1 LVTVLMIPKSMPPFL
16 KRLAFSA
23 LLAVTCSFGAHA
35 QDFPNKPI
43 RIIVPFPAG
52 GVQDLLARTV
62 GEGLAQRL
70 KQPVVVDNRAGAAGN
85 IGAEVLAKAPADG
98 YTLGILSGVHTA
110 NAGFFR
116 KLNYDLE
123 KDFVPVRMLGES
135 GVLFVAGNHAPFR
148 NVPELVAYAKAHPG
162 RVNFGSTTSLTI
174 DLLRTMAGTDITMIA
189 YKGVGDAL
197 KDAIGGR
204 IDLVAGP
211 SPALVPL
218 VRDGKVRAIG
228 LASTRALA
236 ELPGVKP
243 VAETVPGYD
252 AGMWYGL
259 FAPKGTP
266 AVIVRQLE
274 QQLSQMLK
282 DPAIASRLV
291 TAGVEPAG
299 TVTPAAVATRIQTE
313 SARWRAVAA
322 RTGNYAN

>member
-1 LVTVLMIPKSMPPFL
+1 MLPKSMISFF
-16 KRLAFSA
+16 KRLACGA
-23 LLAVTCSFGAHA
+23 LLAATCALGVHA

-98 YTLGILSGVHTA
+98 YTLGVLSGVHTA

-135 GVLFVAGNHAPFR
+135 AVLFVAGNHAPFR
-148 NVPELVAYAKAHPG
+148 NVPELLAYAKAHPG

-174 DLLRTMAGTDITMIA
+174 DLLRVMAGTDITMIA

-211 SPALVPL
+211 SPLISPL

-236 ELPGVKP
+236 ELPGVKA

-266 AVIVRQLE
+266 AAVVRQLE
-274 QQLSQMLK
+274 QQLSQVLK
-282 DPAIASRLV
+282 DPAIATRLA
-291 TAGVEPAG
+291 TAGVEPVGA
-299 TVTPAAVATRIQTE
+299 VAPAAVATRIQTE

>member
-1 LVTVLMIPKSMPPFL
+1 MMLPKSMIPSL
-16 KRLAFSA
+16 KRFIRGA
-23 LLAVTCSFGAHA
+23 LLAATCALGAHA

-62 GEGLAQRL
+62 GEGLSQRL

-135 GVLFVAGNHAPFR
+135 AVLFVAGNQAPFK
-148 NVPELVAYAKAHPG
+148 NVPELLAYAKAHPG

-174 DLLRTMAGTDITMIA
+174 DLLRMMAGTDITMIA

-211 SPALVPL
+211 SPQLVPL
-218 VRDGKVRAIG
+218 VRDGKIRAIG
-228 LASTRALA
+228 LASTRPLA
-236 ELPGVKP
+236 ELPGIKP
-243 VAETVPGYD
+243 VADTVPGYD

-266 AVIVRQLE
+266 AAVVRQLE
-274 QQLSQMLK
+274 QQLSQVLK
-282 DPAIASRLV
+282 DPAIANRLV

-299 TVTPAAVATRIQTE
+299 VVAPAAVATRIQTE
-313 SARWRAVAA
+313 SVRWRAVAA

>member
-1 LVTVLMIPKSMPPFL
+1 MFPKSL
-16 KRLAFSA
+16 ISLLQRLASGA
-23 LLAVTCSFGAHA
+23 LLAATCVPGAHA
-35 QDFPNKPI
+35 QDFPDKPI

-70 KQPVVVDNRAGAAGN
+70 RQPVVVDNRAGAAGN
-85 IGAEVLAKAPADG
+85 IGAEALAKAKPDG

-116 KLNYDLE
+116 KLNYDLD

-135 GVLFVAGNHAPFR
+135 AVLFVAGNQAPFR
-148 NVPELVAYAKAHPG
+148 NVPELLAYAKAHPG

-174 DLLRTMAGTDITMIA
+174 DLLRMLAGTDITMIA

-211 SPALVPL
+211 SPQLVPL

-228 LASTRALA
+228 LASTRALP

-266 AVIVRQLE
+266 AAVVRQLE
-274 QQLSQMLK
+274 QQLSLVLQ
-282 DPAIASRLV
+282 DPATVNRLT

-299 TVTPAAVATRIQTE
+299 AVAPAAIAGRIRSE
-313 SARWRAVAA
+313 STRWRAVAA